1 MFITPRQGR
10 DWYGIEIFVVW
21 IWMYSVL
28 ACRKHRKNRLS
39 FPPPWFYIIT
49 CFHGR
54 MFKVLL
60 LFFLPPGRR
69 VKVCWHSR
77 VWLPLECYLVE
88 CWLEDA
94 RPCKVVM
101 MLCNL
106 LCLRW
111 TGAHLTLLLTLHI
124 MHAGNFLCFSV
135 LVLAAD
141 TSIVLC
147 VNQAMWNGY
156 LTRV

>member
-1 MFITPRQGR
+1 MPKTQQNWAVPFPVHYFTSMQV
-10 DWYGIEIFVVW
+10 FT
-21 IWMYSVL
+21 
-28 ACRKHRKNRLS
+28 CRYLR
-39 FPPPWFYIIT
+39 FCY
-49 CFHGR
+49 CFFH
-54 MFKVLL
+54 
-60 LFFLPPGRR
+60 PGRR

-88 CWLEDA
+88 CWLEDD

-111 TGAHLTLLLTLHI
+111 TGAHLTLLLTPHI